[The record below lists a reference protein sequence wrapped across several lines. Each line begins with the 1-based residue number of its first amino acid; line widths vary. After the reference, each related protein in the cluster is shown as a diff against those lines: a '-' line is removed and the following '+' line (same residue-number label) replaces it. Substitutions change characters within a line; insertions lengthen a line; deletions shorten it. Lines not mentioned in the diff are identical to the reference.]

1 MPTTTAPETLLLAY
15 VADQYRATY
24 RDEHARIA
32 RAVALVE
39 AGNVTL
45 LPDGTATVR
54 SQRGQATYTVNG
66 SCQCFDQA
74 APDGRCKHAYAKTF
88 ARKVACLRRKARYA
102 VYLDAVTGEQVHGI
116 AWPALDG
123 GSLWY
128 APDEDVY
135 AERFRA
141 VRLEELV
148 LFGHLGA

>member
-54 SQRGQATYTVNG
+54 SQKGQATYTVAEGRCN
-66 SCQCFDQA
+66 CFDLTA
-74 APDGRCKHAYAKTF
+74 KVACKHALARTL
-88 ARKVACLRRKARYA
+88 ARKVACLRRRARYVA
-102 VYLDAVTGEQVHGI
+102 YLDAVTGEQVHGI
-116 AWPALDG
+116 AWPSLDG

-135 AERFRA
+135 AERLRT

-148 LFGHLGA
+148 LFGHLEA